1 MATCALVGAVDF
13 NAEHFCAQAFDC
25 VIAVDGG
32 YAHLQA
38 AGVVPAVV
46 MGDFDSLGYVPDHPC
61 VESFSP
67 HKDKSDMQLALERA
81 VSSGFDELVVYGALA
96 GRLDHTVA
104 NLQLFARF
112 SEAGAAVTGIG
123 DTFAV
128 RFLTGPATFELPA
141 YDAGTVSVFAANDV
155 VSGVTERGLAYPL
168 DDATLSNRS
177 SLGLSN
183 ELVGKAASV
192 SVQKGTISV
201 FYPLAR

>member
-1 MATCALVGAVDF
+1 
-13 NAEHFCAQAFDC
+13 
-25 VIAVDGG
+25 
-32 YAHLQA
+32 
-38 AGVVPAVV
+38 
-46 MGDFDSLGYVPDHPC
+46 
-61 VESFSP
+61 
-67 HKDKSDMQLALERA
+67 
-81 VSSGFDELVVYGALA
+81 
-96 GRLDHTVA
+96 
-104 NLQLFARF
+104 
-112 SEAGAAVTGIG
+112 VTGIA

-155 VSGVTERGLAYPL
+155 VSGVTEQGLAYPL

-201 FYPLAR
+201 FYPLGL